1 MNVTKEMLNHFIE
14 RTNNHINLVKE
25 IYFNSSHH
33 LHFRNELDDEKIQMI
48 DERIENHDNT
58 KFSKELMYYYIL
70 ITWRYRCIRD
80 GVEFIVPEQIEKE
93 MTNITEIHCKTEA
106 HHPEYWSNES
116 FIINPLDRDKPLK
129 CIDVTS
135 MPYSAIIQMVC
146 DWCAVSVERNSNP
159 RDWFK
164 TNLNIRWHFSDSQ
177 VNFINDCINIFWRP
191 YE

>member
-1 MNVTKEMLNHFIE
+1 MNITKEMLNHFIA

-25 IYFNSSHH
+25 IYHKSVHNLFKLDEYAVKNKVDDQIQSH
-33 LHFRNELDDEKIQMI
+33 DS
-48 DERIENHDNT
+48 T

-70 ITWRYRCIRD
+70 ITWRYKCIGD

-93 MTNITEIHCKTEA
+93 MTNITEIHCKTES

-116 FIINPLDRDKPLK
+116 NVINTLDRDKPLK

-146 DWCAVSVERNSNP
+146 DWCAVSIERNSNP
-159 RDWFK
+159 RDWFNS
-164 TNLNIRWHFSDSQ
+164 NLNTRWHFSDHQ
-177 VNFINDCINIFWRP
+177 VNFINDCITIFWRP